1 MVYYED
7 ECDSM
12 VCTKIIKKKLIKTI
26 KTDSA
31 IQTKINGLTI
41 LNNIIF
47 YKKYIQNKSK
57 FKAHLIT

>member
-26 KTDSA
+26 KTNSV
-31 IQTKINGLTI
+31 IQTKINGLTVF
-41 LNNIIF
+41 NNMIF
-47 YKKYIQNKSK
+47 YKNILKIQS
-57 FKAHLIT
+57 H